1 MAINN
6 HKIWLFVHV
15 IVTVHERRPLLKK
28 PIRTVLLAHL
38 QRDAA
43 EKGMK
48 VTALNGVD
56 DHLHLLVQLHPAQNL
71 LQVMK
76 ALKSESAHWIN
87 DSNLLTER
95 FEWEEA
101 FAAYTVSPSGVKQVA
116 DFIGRQEEYH
126 QSKSVESELEVFDK
140 VQL

>member
-1 MAINN
+1 MTANN

-15 IVTVHERRPLLKK
+15 IVTVRERKALLKK
-28 PIRTVLLAHL
+28 PIRTVLFAHL
-38 QRDAA
+38 QKDGSER
-43 EKGMK
+43 GIRL
-48 VTALNGVD
+48 TAVNGVD
-56 DHLHLLVQLHPAQNL
+56 DHIHLLVQLHPAQNL
-71 LQVMK
+71 LQVIK
-76 ALKSESAHWIN
+76 SLKSESANWIN
-87 DSNLLTER
+87 NSNFLAEP

-126 QSKSVESELEVFDK
+126 QSKSLESELEVFDK

>member
-1 MAINN
+1 MATIN

-15 IVTVHERRPLLKK
+15 FVTVHERKPLLKK
-28 PIRTVLLAHL
+28 PIRTVLFAHL
-38 QRDAA
+38 QKDAS
-43 EKGMK
+43 EKGIK
-48 VTALNGVD
+48 VMALNGVE

-76 ALKSESAHWIN
+76 ALKSESAGWIN
-87 DSNLLTER
+87 NSNLLSET
-95 FEWEEA
+95 FEWEES

-126 QSKSVESELEVFDK
+126 KTKSLESELEVFDK